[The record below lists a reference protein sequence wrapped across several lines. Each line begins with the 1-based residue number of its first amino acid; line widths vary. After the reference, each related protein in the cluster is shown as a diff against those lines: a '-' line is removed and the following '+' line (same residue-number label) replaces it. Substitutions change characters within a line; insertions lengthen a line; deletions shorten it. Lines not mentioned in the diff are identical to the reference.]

1 MARQLLIDFDLPA
14 LIKDRNDLIHRVR
27 NFSEELFHACKE
39 DGWAS
44 VSLQEIDRATNQLC
58 VTVRSAR
65 RVRRISSMIDKLL
78 DSHGLAAIARLLQVD
93 SQN

>member
-14 LIKDRNDLIHRVR
+14 LAKDRNALIHRVR
-27 NFSEELFHACKE
+27 NFGEELFHACKE

-44 VSLQEIDRATNQLC
+44 VSLQEIDRATNQIC
-58 VTVRSAR
+58 VTVRSTR
-65 RVRRISSMIDKLL
+65 RIRRISSMIDKLL
-78 DSHGLAAIARLLQVD
+78 DSHGLAAIARLSQVT

>member
-1 MARQLLIDFDLPA
+1 MARQLLIDFELPA
-14 LIKDRNDLIHRVR
+14 QAKQRNLLVHQVR
-27 NFSEELFHACKE
+27 NFGEELFHACKE

-78 DSHGLAAIARLLQVD
+78 DSHGLAGIARLSQVNSRD
-93 SQN
+93 